1 MLGTTRAA
9 FTKGLDIEGLGRRG
23 TARTAVDITT
33 TAKFMGWK
41 RIRVTI
47 PFEASDFRDPS
58 SIRPFHKENGVGVDR
73 TDSANAFESTI
84 TALVTSVSPFVTV
97 SWGEGTSVSL
107 PRP

>member
-23 TARTAVDITT
+23 TAHTAVDITA

-47 PFEASDFRDPS
+47 PFETSDFRDPS
-58 SIRPFHKENGVGVDR
+58 SIRPFHKENGVGVYR